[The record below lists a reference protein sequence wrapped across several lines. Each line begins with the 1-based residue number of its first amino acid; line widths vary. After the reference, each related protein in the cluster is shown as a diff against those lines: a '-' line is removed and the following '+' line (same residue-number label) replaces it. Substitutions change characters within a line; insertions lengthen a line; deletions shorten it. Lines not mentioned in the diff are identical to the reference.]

1 MTPGQR
7 ATRSHS
13 YRTTSSPNLT
23 ALALAGKERL
33 NNNVNLSRVMLIQPR
48 SLLLIQPWSLM

>member
-1 MTPGQR
+1 MIPGQR

-33 NNNVNLSRVMLIQPR
+33 NNKRVVR
-48 SLLLIQPWSLM
+48 KE